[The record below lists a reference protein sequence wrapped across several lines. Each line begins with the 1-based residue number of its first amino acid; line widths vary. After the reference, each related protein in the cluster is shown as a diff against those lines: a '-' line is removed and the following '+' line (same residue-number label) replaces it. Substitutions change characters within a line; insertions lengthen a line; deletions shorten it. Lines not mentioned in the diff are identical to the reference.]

1 MSGFC
6 CWLPRLPP
14 ARAAFFLGCR
24 CCRAAL
30 ADHRGFC
37 CQQRPRHWRGRQ
49 RWQQQ
54 QQHQPWQPLAAPAPP
69 QQHPMGI
76 CSSAPAASAC
86 TACTNTNTGSSAAL
100 GRQVGHVVY
109 AGVSLSPAALR
120 LQHNPQSG
128 VSMNSALTDCM
139 QWDTSDHHA
148 VLHSANS
155 YMVDYGLHARTYT
168 DTTNASAAKVE
179 ACKVALVELLL
190 RAPHRHVARILA
202 STHPCMAAPPL
213 T

>member
-1 MSGFC
+1 MIRRPKYVHRRIIPRKGCPGLLRAIPLEAPSAVGLSMSGFC
-6 CWLPRLPP
+6 CLLPRLPP
-14 ARAAFFLGCR
+14 ARAAFFSGCR

-54 QQHQPWQPLAAPAPP
+54 QQHQPWQPFAAPAPP

-120 LQHNPQSG
+120 LQHKPQWG
-128 VSMNSALTDCM
+128 VSMN
-139 QWDTSDHHA
+139 
-148 VLHSANS
+148 
-155 YMVDYGLHARTYT
+155 
-168 DTTNASAAKVE
+168 
-179 ACKVALVELLL
+179 
-190 RAPHRHVARILA
+190 
-202 STHPCMAAPPL
+202 
-213 T
+213 